1 MGGWR
6 ECWESNLEEAREV
19 CWELY
24 DGKETGTEAGK
35 LGKNEM
41 KEEKVKAR
49 RKVKYTRRGRETGG
63 KGHTYWR

>member
-1 MGGWR
+1 M
-6 ECWESNLEEAREV
+6 

-24 DGKETGTEAGK
+24 DGKETGTGK
-35 LGKNEM
+35 LGKNER

-63 KGHTYWR
+63 KGRKGL